1 MLYAFFLL
9 ACTVLV
15 CRHIVADMRQEQR
28 IEVLENLVKTLLSK
42 DYNDNDDYN
51 DNSFADNN
59 NSAGKNTTK
68 KTNTFAGRN
77 ERKTIAEEDV
87 IVKPKSTSKE
97 GIITMPEESR
107 IKPHKFTQPIR
118 IELNT
123 ADSSTLVKIPGIGA
137 KSAAMIVR
145 YRELLGGFHSVRQLE
160 EKLTWDGANEHMDE
174 WCKLWL
180 TADSSLIKPL
190 NVNTAEFREILRHPY
205 IDYEQT
211 KALVNYRDKHR
222 RIDGFE
228 ALEMMEVFSEQDI
241 QKLRFYLIFDEF

>member
-42 DYNDNDDYN
+42 DDDDNDD
-51 DNSFADNN
+51 SFANN
-59 NSAGKNTTK
+59 NISAGKNTTK
-68 KTNTFAGRN
+68 KTNTFAVRN

-87 IVKPKSTSKE
+87 IVKQKSTSEE
-97 GIITMPEESR
+97 GIITMPDESR

-145 YRELLGGFHSVRQLE
+145 YRDLLGGFHSVKQLE
-160 EKLTWDGANEHMDE
+160 ERLTWDSALEHMDE
-174 WCKLWL
+174 WCTLWL

-211 KALVNYRDKHR
+211 KALVNYREKHWC
-222 RIDGFE
+222 IEGFE
-228 ALEMMEVFSEQDI
+228 ALEMMDVFSEQDL
-241 QKLRFYLIFDEF
+241 QKLRLYLTF